1 MEANEIGDGKAL
13 AKKRKWSD
21 LEEATLI
28 QSVVEREGGLFG
40 DFKGVGSK
48 KKSVSRREGWDDV
61 CGVLNSQYPTA
72 EREIEEVK
80 KKYFNLKQRAKEKI
94 DSIKRS
100 IRKTG
105 GGPAP
110 PTLTPG
116 EEAMAKSLEGRP
128 VSSGI
133 PDGIDTDALS
143 CSGCK
148 ETEDGSPVVQS
159 NVPEKQKKENQ
170 EGHHVIQKLK
180 S

>member
-28 QSVVEREGGLFG
+28 QSVVEREGDLFG

-61 CGVLNSQYPTA
+61 CSVLNSQYPTA
-72 EREIEEVK
+72 KREIEEVK

-110 PTLTPG
+110 PSLTPG

-133 PDGIDTDALS
+133 PDGIDTD
-143 CSGCK
+143 
-148 ETEDGSPVVQS
+148 GSI
-159 NVPEKQKKENQ
+159 
-170 EGHHVIQKLK
+170 HL
-180 S
+180 